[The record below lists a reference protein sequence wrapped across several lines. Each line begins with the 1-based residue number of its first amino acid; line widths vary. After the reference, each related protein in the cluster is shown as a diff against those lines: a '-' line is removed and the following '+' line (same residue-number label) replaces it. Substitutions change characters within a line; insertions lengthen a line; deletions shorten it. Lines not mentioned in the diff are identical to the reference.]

1 MSQIK
6 TLISND
12 LDIQDA
18 INFTADDKHGAA
30 ASFIG
35 YIRNHNEGQA
45 VDGLTYDVHEA
56 LAINIFEQ
64 MAKEAQER
72 WGKDLKIYIAHANGY
87 QPIGGIAVIVMVSSA
102 HRAESLQACAWI
114 IEEIKHKA
122 PVWKKEAYISG
133 NQQWTKGH
141 SLRPPITKD

>member
-122 PVWKKEAYISG
+122 PVWKKRLISAATNNGPKAIAYDP
-133 NQQWTKGH
+133 
-141 SLRPPITKD
+141 R